1 MVMMIKVMAGTLI
14 DTNIEPN
21 SEIILLETTQVKI
34 FTLHI
39 VGLEL
44 MLINSFT
51 TLILLLLFH
60 PVVKLIFII
69 ILM

>member
-1 MVMMIKVMAGTLI
+1 MVMMIKLMAGTLI

-21 SEIILLETTQVKI
+21 SEIILLEITQVKI
-34 FTLHI
+34 FIFNI
-39 VGLEL
+39 VELEL

-60 PVVKLIFII
+60 PVVKLIFTI